1 MVQFRVLMS
10 LNEAWNE
17 GTIRKFSL
25 NKSTKGQ
32 GVDSLLSKI
41 HRFLKTS
48 KENVILNVLETF

>member
-1 MVQFRVLMS
+1 MLS

-48 KENVILNVLETF
+48 KENVNLNVLEMF